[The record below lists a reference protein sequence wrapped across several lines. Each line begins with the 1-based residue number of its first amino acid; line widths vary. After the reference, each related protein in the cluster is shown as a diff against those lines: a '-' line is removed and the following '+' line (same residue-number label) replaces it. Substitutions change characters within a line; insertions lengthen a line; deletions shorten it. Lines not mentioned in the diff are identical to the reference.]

1 MSKILIKNLPAQT
14 VRSMKLKH
22 ADVQGLIQVE
32 YGHLPENFSG
42 VKVTAKHLLFIYLS
56 RAAKLVE
63 GEWKFCIPVSDLAED
78 LSLSTRQ
85 VTRSISE
92 LVRDKMIESTGIFLD
107 RVTIYIIPRPYN
119 NTRDFA
125 IPEILAITKTIP
137 LALKLFILRLQL
149 KMAAREHEVY
159 VFSNQ
164 KELRELCNNSDII
177 SSNLAELESRG
188 LIIHKKTHNEINIK
202 EVYSQLYQEFIS
214 GWVKSKNKL

>member
-32 YGHLPENFSG
+32 YGHLPENFSE